1 MKANEYKIKYE
12 SIEEFRRM
20 AYKNIAC
27 WEDQLSEIEGGLN
40 RLLNMK
46 SFQGETADAVRLYL
60 QEVHKTLLS
69 GIRQC
74 LQEYKV
80 RLLLYQKEYYKID
93 ADKGACL
100 SEKEICQIGN
110 HLEKQEKYLY
120 EKNEEIKKILIDIWD
135 ILLLPVPSQ
144 ETLLSDIT
152 ETIKTTRT
160 LDTDIQ
166 CYETTIEKEVT
177 QEYGS
182 MVESTRAA
190 VEKYIGRTRDIS
202 NYTPGETGKVK
213 EMAALKEK
221 ITKSKLYLKEKQTEI
236 NIASEQLKD
245 RAIRERLGWYQQQLE
260 ALKTV
265 DVSQLVDNIAEY
277 FGKSL
282 EQVVMGNFTTDVTL
296 LGTVSQVLLGLSG
309 LDLPCDL
316 RDIIADVKHC
326 SEGEKGA
333 AAMLV
338 LDLVAVV
345 PGIGAIKYADEAGTV
360 VKGIGKNIGDIAG
373 EVKNGEK
380 LLKSTGEAKAV
391 QEELEQAGKALK
403 KVGKEGAAGKAAG
416 KSGSKTICYTDYDN
430 IYQSS
435 IHNAGKDK
443 IMLGKY
449 DGGGPT
455 SYITK
460 AGDEY
465 TYFSLGNEWNTIKA
479 KYGYTDDDMF
489 KLFNEA
495 FLDEGINAGKIF
507 QFSHNPI
514 NDTGALG
521 QEYQYLLKNNYKWDA
536 GTMTMKPRY

>member
-12 SIEEFRRM
+12 SIEEFSRM

-27 WEDQLSEIEGGLN
+27 WEEQLSEIEGGLN

-60 QEVHKTLLS
+60 QEVHKTLLF

-93 ADKGACL
+93 ADKDACL
-100 SEKEICQIGN
+100 SEKEICQIGS

-120 EKNEEIKKILIDIWD
+120 EKNEAIKKILSDISD
-135 ILLLPVPSQ
+135 LLPLPVPSQ

-202 NYTPGETGKVK
+202 DYTPGETGKVK

-221 ITKSKLYLKEKQTEI
+221 ITKSNLYLQEKQTEI
-236 NIASEQLKD
+236 NTASEQLKD
-245 RAIRERLGWYQQQLE
+245 RAIRERLGWYQQQME
-260 ALKTV
+260 AQKTV

-296 LGTVSQVLLGLSG
+296 LGTVS
-309 LDLPCDL
+309 
-316 RDIIADVKHC
+316 HC
-326 SEGEKGA
+326 
-333 AAMLV
+333 
-338 LDLVAVV
+338 
-345 PGIGAIKYADEAGTV
+345 
-360 VKGIGKNIGDIAG
+360 
-373 EVKNGEK
+373 
-380 LLKSTGEAKAV
+380 
-391 QEELEQAGKALK
+391 
-403 KVGKEGAAGKAAG
+403 
-416 KSGSKTICYTDYDN
+416 
-430 IYQSS
+430 
-435 IHNAGKDK
+435 
-443 IMLGKY
+443 
-449 DGGGPT
+449 
-455 SYITK
+455 
-460 AGDEY
+460 
-465 TYFSLGNEWNTIKA
+465 
-479 KYGYTDDDMF
+479 
-489 KLFNEA
+489 
-495 FLDEGINAGKIF
+495 
-507 QFSHNPI
+507 
-514 NDTGALG
+514 
-521 QEYQYLLKNNYKWDA
+521 
-536 GTMTMKPRY
+536 

>member
-1 MKANEYKIKYE
+1 MNANEYKIKYE

-403 KVGKEGAAGKAAG
+403 KVGKEE
-416 KSGSKTICYTDYDN
+416 D
-430 IYQSS
+430 
-435 IHNAGKDK
+435 AGKDAVK
-443 IMLGKY
+443 IGSTSNVFKAPEITTNSKGELTNGTYTLNQQDMLIHVDGKNPNKSQFLY
-449 DGGGPT
+449 DVDANKAVLDASAYADANNLWEASSGNLTDFANKAKVPITNGYVGVTGKGELT
-455 SYITK
+455 SYINVYRTK
-460 AGDEY
+460 KGY
-465 TYFSLGNEWNTIKA
+465 IHGCPGN
-479 KYGYTDDDMF
+479 
-489 KLFNEA
+489 
-495 FLDEGINAGKIF
+495 
-507 QFSHNPI
+507 P
-514 NDTGALG
+514 
-521 QEYQYLLKNNYKWDA
+521 
-536 GTMTMKPRY
+536 